1 MMWVRVKTVNISIV
15 GGSSSSSSSSNSSS
29 SSSSS
34 SINDSLLSHNA
45 STPFEVVT
53 AVISKA

>member
-1 MMWVRVKTVNISIV
+1 MWVRVKTVNISIV
-15 GGSSSSSSSSNSSS
+15 GGGSSSSS

-34 SINDSLLSHNA
+34 SINDTLLSHNA
-45 STPFEVVT
+45 STRFEVVT